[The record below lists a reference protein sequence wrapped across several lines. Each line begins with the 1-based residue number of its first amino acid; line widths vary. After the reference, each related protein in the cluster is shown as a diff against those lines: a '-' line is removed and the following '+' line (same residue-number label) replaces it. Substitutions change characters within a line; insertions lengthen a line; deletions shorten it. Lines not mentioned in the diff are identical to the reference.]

1 MGTRETSISRKR
13 KMGHG
18 GGMNVCLF
26 VMRGGEVM
34 KWCQMEVC
42 VYIRKKGMGKVY
54 DRGKQAKK
62 KVEPTGAIVGV
73 NRGISKK
80 SKKVLGVRWVKKK
93 WYKEVKRREGWV
105 AASRDREM
113 HRA

>member
-13 KMGHG
+13 KWAM

-62 KVEPTGAIVGV
+62 KGGTDGCDC
-73 NRGISKK
+73 RCKQGISKK

>member
-13 KMGHG
+13 KWAM

-34 KWCQMEVC
+34 KWCEMEVC
-42 VYIRKKGMGKVY
+42 VYIRKKVWEKCMTEGS
-54 DRGKQAKK
+54 RPKK

-73 NRGISKK
+73 NREFPKK
-80 SKKVLGVRWVKKK
+80 SKKVLGVR
-93 WYKEVKRREGWV
+93 
-105 AASRDREM
+105 
-113 HRA
+113 

>member
-1 MGTRETSISRKR
+1 
-13 KMGHG
+13 MGHG
-18 GGMNVCLF
+18 GDECMSVRYAG
-26 VMRGGEVM
+26 RGGDEMVSDGGLRIY
-34 KWCQMEVC
+34 KE
-42 VYIRKKGMGKVY
+42 KGMGKVY